1 MAIFINLII
10 IVIYLI
16 GIAWMWQ
23 NLEDLEKNKK
33 VIVILIGLMLMYS
46 NKYYICNL

>member
-33 VIVILIGLMLMYS
+33 VLALFNQLIKVLDE
-46 NKYYICNL
+46 

>member
-23 NLEDLEKNKK
+23 NLEDLEKTKSNCYINRINAN
-33 VIVILIGLMLMYS
+33 VYS